1 MAKKKGAGG
10 APTKYREEYN
20 EQAYKLC
27 LLGYSNKELGAF
39 FGVSESTIETWL
51 KKHDEFLGEVTRG
64 KEIADAEV
72 AYSLY
77 NRAKGYDY
85 TEERHKDGK
94 DGLEI
99 TKVNKHVPGDAGA
112 AMNWLSN
119 RQRRKWRKN
128 PKVKV
133 QVKVGE
139 ISDEELQKKIDKLE
153 GKK

>member
-20 EQAYKLC
+20 EQAYELC
-27 LLGYSNKELGAF
+27 LLGYTIEELANF
-39 FGVSESTIETWL
+39 FNVAKSTIEVWIKT
-51 KKHDEFLGEVTRG
+51 KSEFSGAVTRG
-64 KEIADAEV
+64 RDIADGKV
-72 AYSLY
+72 ARAFY
-77 NRAKGYDY
+77 NRALGYDY
-85 TEERHKDGK
+85 TETKEKQGDNGC
-94 DGLEI
+94 ETI
-99 TKVNKHVPGDAGA
+99 TTNKHVPADSGA

-119 RQRRKWRKN
+119 RQRRKWKKD